1 MDRKIEEE
9 KVEMLTIL
17 CYREVWSFVLLCFE
31 MRSHHEYQDCD
42 YRYTIQG
49 LICLFIYLLVYLCS
63 CLAGMHLRH
72 LSIIRYKPILFLQL

>member
-42 YRYTIQG
+42 YRYTIG
-49 LICLFIYLLVYLCS
+49 IL
-63 CLAGMHLRH
+63 
-72 LSIIRYKPILFLQL
+72 YKA